1 MIVPMYKYSF
11 VVYHREYDKF
21 LEDIAKIGVVDVSVR
36 RDDVDDVIRTKLLV
50 NAQLTE
56 MIRIL
61 SNRKVPLQE
70 PQTQKNGAEV
80 LNEVRNIQT
89 AIEKLTHKASL
100 LKKEI
105 LLAEPWGDY
114 STEIISNLHKE
125 GYTLRFFITP
135 ERRFTP
141 QLHVNPGII
150 EINRLQS
157 NVYFVAVQSKGDILD
172 IDADEIKIPAFS
184 PSQLRESLQQTDNEI
199 ASLNKTLDQYAA
211 MYIPSLN
218 KAREALLDEVEYQQ
232 VLLKTVKQ
240 ADDKL
245 CVLTGF
251 VPVTKDQLLENY
263 LNESGIVFYK
273 EKPVPND
280 NPPIL
285 LKNGWFARL
294 FEPISEIFSLP
305 NYKEMDLT
313 PFFAPFFMMF
323 FGFCMGDL
331 GYGIILV
338 LAGLLLRNRVSPS
351 LKPYLTLAI
360 FLGIGTMIF
369 GIVTGTLTGFNMDE
383 IEFFKPIH
391 KYMLDDTS
399 VFYLALMIGLVQI
412 IYGMIIQAYSKW
424 KQFGFKY
431 ALSLIGVII
440 AVFGVIDLALVKFG
454 GHVSLYVIYAGVAL
468 MFLFSDPDINIFARF
483 GKGIWDLYSNIT
495 GIFGDV
501 LSYIRLFALSASGGI
516 LGYVINSISL
526 PLLHSIPILG
536 PVLFIIVMIVGHG
549 ANIALSGLGAFVH
562 PMRLT
567 FVEFYKNAGF
577 EGGGKK
583 YQPYS
588 KRQ

>member
-11 VVYHREYDKF
+11 VIYHREYDEF
-21 LEDIAKIGVVDVSVR
+21 LEEIARIGVVDVSINRNDIDDNVR
-36 RDDVDDVIRTKLLV
+36 NKLLL
-50 NAQLTE
+50 NAQLSD
-56 MIRIL
+56 MVRVL
-61 SNRKVPLQE
+61 NNRKIPPVQFEADKDGITVLAE
-70 PQTQKNGAEV
+70 VKEIQTQ
-80 LNEVRNIQT
+80 
-89 AIEKLTHKASL
+89 IEKLSHKSNL

-105 LLAEPWGDY
+105 SLAEPWGDY
-114 STEIISNLHKE
+114 STEIIKKLNDE
-125 GYTLRFFITP
+125 GYTIRFFITP
-135 ERRFTP
+135 ERRYTKD
-141 QLHVNPGII
+141 LVENPDII

-157 NVYFVAVQSKGDILD
+157 SIYFVAIQRTEDILD
-172 IDADEIKIPAFS
+172 IDADEIKIPAFPPQILKETLTQS
-184 PSQLRESLQQTDNEI
+184 ESEI
-199 ASLNKTLDQYAA
+199 IRLNKLLDDYAA
-211 MYIPSLN
+211 KHIPSLN
-218 KAREALLDEVEYQQ
+218 RSRSKLLEEAEYQQ
-232 VLLKTVKQ
+232 VVLSTIKE
-240 ADDKL
+240 ADEKL
-245 CVLTGF
+245 CILTGY
-251 VPVTKDQLLENY
+251 VPITNDEALESY
-263 LNESGIVFYK
+263 LNKAGIIFYK
-273 EKPVPND
+273 ERPVPKD

-331 GYGIILV
+331 GYGIILI
-338 LAGLLLRNRVSPS
+338 LAGTLLRNRVSAS
-351 LKPYLTLAI
+351 LKPFLTLAI

-369 GIVTGTLTGFNMDE
+369 GIVTGTITGFNMDE

-391 KYMLDDTS
+391 KFMLDDTS
-399 VFYLALMIGLVQI
+399 VFYLALIIGLVQI

-431 ALSLIGVII
+431 ALSIIGVII
-440 AVFGVIDLALVKFG
+440 AVFGVIDMTLVKLFG
-454 GHVSLYVIYAGVAL
+454 QVSTYVMYAGLAL
-468 MFLFSDPDINIFARF
+468 MFLFSDPDINIFARL
-483 GKGIWDLYSNIT
+483 GKGVWDLYSAIT

-526 PLLHSIPILG
+526 PLLDSVPILG
-536 PVLFIIVMIVGHG
+536 PILFIIVMVVGHG

-583 YQPYS
+583 YNPYS
-588 KRQ
+588 KH